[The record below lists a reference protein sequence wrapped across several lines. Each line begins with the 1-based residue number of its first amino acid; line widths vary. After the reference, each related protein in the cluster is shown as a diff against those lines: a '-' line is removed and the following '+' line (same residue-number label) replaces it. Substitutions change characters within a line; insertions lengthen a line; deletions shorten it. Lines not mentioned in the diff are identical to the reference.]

1 MRSIVRFLPI
11 LPIGVLLAG
20 PVHAQLT
27 GFYPMGAD
35 SLSLN
40 DDDFRLMIDAANGLL
55 RQSPLRTG
63 ATTTWKNSQSG
74 SNGTIHVTKTFNR
87 NAMLCHTLVY
97 ETLPAGTPQ
106 ANRTTLDWCNTGG
119 GAWKIL
125 S

>member
-55 RQSPLRTG
+55 AAAAVAAARGRTCSSR
-63 ATTTWKNSQSG
+63 ALSG
-74 SNGTIHVTKTFNR
+74 SAAALFTVR
-87 NAMLCHTLVY
+87 AV
-97 ETLPAGTPQ
+97 LPAV
-106 ANRTTLDWCNTGG
+106 RGG
-119 GAWKIL
+119 SVRRGPPAPK
-125 S
+125 